1 MFNIKKNN
9 QLLISIFR
17 KLWRHRS
24 QKEKFFKSFAVL
36 MFWLTLKK
44 DRMVNCRASGCTNRA
59 DRILENNSY
68 NNVIYHDSNN
78 YNHGIFKTLAYLMP
92 ETYSKPYQI
101 FTMMR
106 HIENPCIVRKVYV
119 GISRNIQGELS
130 NIQPCL
136 GILRNI
142 KTYSGI
148 DTYWSILRHIQKS
161 V

>member
-1 MFNIKKNN
+1 MFNIQKYN

-17 KLWRHRS
+17 KLWCHHS
-24 QKEKFFKSFAVL
+24 QKEKFIKSFAVL

-44 DRMVNCRASGCTNRA
+44 DRMVNCWASGCTNRA

-101 FTMMR
+101 FTTMMR

-119 GISRNIQGELS
+119 GISRNIQGNS
-130 NIQPCL
+130 VIFSHVQA
-136 GILRNI
+136 
-142 KTYSGI
+142 
-148 DTYWSILRHIQKS
+148 YWGTLRHIPALIHIDPY
-161 V
+161 